1 MKLNSLVDQEMID
14 ALYEASQA
22 GARIE
27 LVIRGMCCLRPG
39 VSGLSER
46 ITVRSI
52 VGRFLEHSR
61 VFRFGSGP
69 EATYLLGS
77 ADLMERNLDRRVE
90 VLTPIRDPSLR
101 ERLDEILGV
110 LLADDVLAWELDSD
124 GAWHGPA
131 ENGTVNTQA
140 RLEEAARDRARRI
153 VAV

>member
-1 MKLNSLVDQEMID
+1 M
-14 ALYEASQA
+14 
-22 GARIE
+22 
-27 LVIRGMCCLRPG
+27 
-39 VSGLSER
+39 SGLSDG
-46 ITVRSI
+46 ISVRSI

-90 VLTPIRDPSLR
+90 VLTPIRDQGLR
-101 ERLDEILGV
+101 DRLDEILGII
-110 LLADDVLAWELDSD
+110 LADDVLASELHSD
-124 GAWHGPA
+124 GTWHGPA
-131 ENGTVNTQA
+131 ENGTLNAQA